1 VRLQSWK
8 QTHKRLSDAL
18 RCRYCNGWNG
28 AYPLRNVIFPNCDN
42 ENNQCQTNYFCVKI
56 VDPITPGAG
65 YSTYKGD
72 CWMSDR
78 IQVPPTN
85 ETIIQNKYCYKYA
98 DDAIP
103 TNRYVRLSTV
113 LNILSSG

>member
-1 VRLQSWK
+1 
-8 QTHKRLSDAL
+8 
-18 RCRYCNGWNG
+18 
-28 AYPLRNVIFPNCDN
+28 
-42 ENNQCQTNYFCVKI
+42 QTNYFCVKI

-103 TNRYVRLSTV
+103 TNRWKYCFCNDTDYCNSVEQPH
-113 LNILSSG
+113 I